1 MNPNLVLL
9 ELRKSTKNFNQSKTL
24 SQQLP
29 CQDVNHTHNHRY
41 KKIIYSQKEKSWD
54 KLSINSLL

>member
-9 ELRKSTKNFNQSKTL
+9 ELRKSTKNFNQSKTS

-41 KKIIYSQKEKSWD
+41 RKIICSRKEKS
-54 KLSINSLL
+54 